1 MIVPEATPVYGPN
14 GEFTKPVTKT
24 FTDLQRFWDISS
36 GDIGLVPMHSSIMAD
51 RDALYTTFRVVYR
64 NNEFTSAYFA
74 DLYST
79 WAKSLIERFGDSPLL
94 SANAYAFTGAGDPN
108 PALAALPDMIVMG
121 DGIQQAFQD
130 LGLGDV
136 APQSVLA
143 HEFGHQVQYEDGLF
157 DSPLTGAEATRRTEL
172 MADAFATYFL
182 AHSRGASLQW
192 KRVQLFIRVFHTI
205 GDCMFHDPSHHGTP
219 NQRLRSAE
227 WAYGVVTGAANQ
239 GHILPSRSFAQLF
252 DAALPTLV
260 APDAPN

>member
-1 MIVPEATPVYGPN
+1 
-14 GEFTKPVTKT
+14 
-24 FTDLQRFWDISS
+24 
-36 GDIGLVPMHSSIMAD
+36 MAD
-51 RDALYTTFRVVYR
+51 RDALYTTFRVVFQR
-64 NNEFTSAYFA
+64 DEATSAYFA

-79 WAKSLIERFGDSPLL
+79 WAKDLFARFGEHPLL

-121 DGIQQAFQD
+121 DGIQQLFND

-136 APQSVLA
+136 APQSILA
-143 HEFGHQVQYEDGLF
+143 HEFGHQVQYENRLF
-157 DSPLTGAEATRRTEL
+157 ASTLSGPEATRRTEL

-192 KRVQLFIRVFHTI
+192 KRVQLFVRVFHTI
-205 GDCMFHDPSHHGTP
+205 GDCGFTDPGHHGTP
-219 NQRLRSAE
+219 NQRMRSAE

-239 GHILPSRSFAQLF
+239 GHILPSLTFAALF